1 MFFLRK
7 EWRDPEDG
15 IETVLLHWT
24 ASRLEQEPKWTRAQQ
39 TTVMV
44 PQPATT
50 YPVLRSCSLW
60 VILPFSRKRLLTV
73 ESEDGPRFLLH
84 SFCEVIQR
92 GRTWSTEVTSQE
104 IRALTITHSDQSAEC
119 TQAVLYYSLDA
130 LTHVSCVPMFLEGLP
145 TKYQCLPSLPE
156 HRPSAEEYRAWAR
169 RYRLVT
175 GLPAPHTFRGQI
187 WGPVN
192 TRVLYTVYFSR
203 QGTHNP
209 FSEGGFW
216 LLREGGPWEVTL

>member
-24 ASRLEQEPKWTRAQQ
+24 TSRLEQEPNWTRTRQ
-39 TTVMV
+39 TTVMI
-44 PQPATT
+44 PQPT
-50 YPVLRSCSLW
+50 PSSVVRVSSLW
-60 VILPFSRKRLLTV
+60 IVPPFSRRRLLTV
-73 ESEDGPRFLLH
+73 GTEDGLAFLLH
-84 SFCEVIQR
+84 SFHEVIQQ

-104 IRALTITHSDQSAEC
+104 IRAITITHSDQSTEC
-119 TQAVLYYSLDA
+119 TQAFLYYSLDA
-130 LTHVSCVPMFLEGLP
+130 LAHVNCVPMFLDGLP

-156 HRPSAEEYRAWAR
+156 HQPSAEEYRAWAR

-175 GLPAPHTFRGQI
+175 CLPAPHTFRGQI

-192 TRVLYTVYFSR
+192 TRALYAVYFSR
-203 QGTHNP
+203 QGTYNP
-209 FSEGGFW
+209 FNEGGFW
-216 LLREGGPWEVTL
+216 LLRDGGPWEVTL